1 MQQHRFSGGFL
12 VFLELYETHC
22 IGYTCVTPQNT
33 VAVSRAAYCR
43 IQTFLMDL
51 SPGFYEAL
59 PSADLKTTHQGC
71 KTTKITQKKFFIQP
85 FKMRIQVDTLCL
97 HWKYRISFYCF
108 WSMKT
113 SHFEHL
119 PLFQFS
125 VGEEGNGLQLFSEV
139 LLLVAI
145 GAVTTTQYL
154 DTYVQ
159 NLWLPIRRLSALFHS
174 FSSFFLFLPSFS
186 VLWDKKTK
194 NISENNFEFLLN
206 HKSS

>member
-1 MQQHRFSGGFL
+1 
-12 VFLELYETHC
+12 
-22 IGYTCVTPQNT
+22 
-33 VAVSRAAYCR
+33 
-43 IQTFLMDL
+43 MDL

>member
-1 MQQHRFSGGFL
+1 MQHRFFVL
-12 VFLELYETHC
+12 VFFCLLGLYETHC

-33 VAVSRAAYCR
+33 VAVSLAAYCR

-71 KTTKITQKKFFIQP
+71 ILPRKLPRTQNPKKSFSFKPNQNENTGGDTK
-85 FKMRIQVDTLCL
+85 LCL

-125 VGEEGNGLQLFSEV
+125 SGGKPRGGNGLQLFFC
-139 LLLVAI
+139 
-145 GAVTTTQYL
+145 
-154 DTYVQ
+154 
-159 NLWLPIRRLSALFHS
+159 WLQLGRL
-174 FSSFFLFLPSFS
+174 
-186 VLWDKKTK
+186 
-194 NISENNFEFLLN
+194 
-206 HKSS
+206 

>member
-1 MQQHRFSGGFL
+1 MEVFL

-59 PSADLKTTHQGC
+59 PSDLKTTTRVALNH
-71 KTTKITQKKFFIQP
+71 KITRRKKNLCSKLKYRFYVE
-85 FKMRIQVDTLCL
+85 MRTLLCL

-125 VGEEGNGLQLFSEV
+125 TACTRKRKGKR
-139 LLLVAI
+139 
-145 GAVTTTQYL
+145 T
-154 DTYVQ
+154 
-159 NLWLPIRRLSALFHS
+159 
-174 FSSFFLFLPSFS
+174 SFFFL
-186 VLWDKKTK
+186 
-194 NISENNFEFLLN
+194 
-206 HKSS
+206 SSLGCNWL

>member
-1 MQQHRFSGGFL
+1 
-12 VFLELYETHC
+12 
-22 IGYTCVTPQNT
+22 
-33 VAVSRAAYCR
+33 
-43 IQTFLMDL
+43 MDL

-59 PSADLKTTHQGC
+59 PSNLKTTTRVALNH
-71 KTTKITQKKFFIQP
+71 KITRRKKPCSKLKYRFYVE
-85 FKMRIQVDTLCL
+85 MRALLCL

-174 FSSFFLFLPSFS
+174 FSSFFLPSPNKDFSYALKYQMKLFFLIVSQAYNQI
-186 VLWDKKTK
+186 V
-194 NISENNFEFLLN
+194 
-206 HKSS
+206 SSRFASRSLSSQARL

>member
-1 MQQHRFSGGFL
+1 MQQHSFSGVFL

-125 VGEEGNGLQLFSEV
+125 VGEEGNGLQLF
-139 LLLVAI
+139 
-145 GAVTTTQYL
+145 
-154 DTYVQ
+154 
-159 NLWLPIRRLSALFHS
+159 F
-174 FSSFFLFLPSFS
+174 
-186 VLWDKKTK
+186 
-194 NISENNFEFLLN
+194 
-206 HKSS
+206 